1 MGETDG
7 GADKEEMEETDRV
20 GETSKR
26 DGLNRNSKNSEEGE
40 SRERSCEERVLII
53 CSQFV

>member
-20 GETSKR
+20 AETSKR
-26 DGLNRNSKNSEEGE
+26 GRQTK
-40 SRERSCEERVLII
+40 
-53 CSQFV
+53 

>member
-7 GADKEEMEETDRV
+7 GSDKEEMEETDPV

-26 DGLNRNSKNSEEGE
+26 VGLNRNSKNSEEGQ
-40 SRERSCEERVLII
+40 S
-53 CSQFV
+53 